1 MKMVVSDLVDKVNSK
16 QYFNADVDV
25 AVLEDLSKVFNIP
38 TIEKLDDDY
47 KLKNALLIQVGLTV
61 LAQFE
66 DRDS

>member
-1 MKMVVSDLVDKVNSK
+1 MSVKEMIAKVESK

-25 AVLEDLSKVFNIP
+25 AVLQDLSKVFNIP
-38 TIEKLDDDY
+38 SIEKLDDDY

-66 DRDS
+66 DKE